1 MGEPFAGRLVALDD
15 VDEVPGGEHTAQG
28 DPIGVGQ
35 LLARLS
41 LGLVGLK
48 ILLELFR
55 LHWPAPGAFREA
67 LQMLRHHFGRRVIGR
82 GQSLAPGFFGL
93 RPDGAFPLD
102 PVEEHQRV

>member
-35 LLARLS
+35 LLARLA

-48 ILLELFR
+48 ILL
-55 LHWPAPGAFREA
+55 
-67 LQMLRHHFGRRVIGR
+67 
-82 GQSLAPGFFGL
+82 
-93 RPDGAFPLD
+93 
-102 PVEEHQRV
+102 